1 MNDKILNSVEKVY
14 SVEDYLRTER
24 KTATNQEFIDGKILS
39 SQKSSRI
46 HSLLVTNATISIGS
60 RLNSQ
65 QCEIYA
71 GNMRVQVNQNR
82 FCYPSVVVVNG
93 KPVFSGKD
101 SDTLVNPTIVFE
113 IFSTENRPNTKIE
126 SYLEMESI
134 KDCLLIK
141 ENELHIEHYAK
152 QAAKQW
158 LYKVYNERSDI
169 IMLSSVNCKT
179 SVAEIYTHINFGAIG
194 HHQQV
199 AA

>member
-1 MNDKILNSVEKVY
+1 MSDKMINSIEKIY

-24 KTATNQEFIDGKILS
+24 KTATNQEFIDGKILN

-46 HSLLVTNATISIGS
+46 HSLLVTNTTISIGS

-71 GNMRVQVNQNR
+71 GNMRVQISQNR

-93 KPVFSGKD
+93 KPVFSGRE
-101 SDTLVNPTIVFE
+101 SDTLLNPTIVFE
-113 IFSTENRPNTKIE
+113 IFSTENRPNQKIE
-126 SYLEMESI
+126 SFLEMESI
-134 KDCLLIK
+134 KECLLIR

-152 QAAKQW
+152 QAAKNW
-158 LYKVYNERSDI
+158 LYKVYNERSDVI
-169 IMLSSVNCKT
+169 TLGSVNCKI
-179 SVAEIYTHINFGAIG
+179 SAAEIYTHINFGAVG
-194 HHQQV
+194 HQQV

>member
-1 MNDKILNSVEKVY
+1 MNDKVINSVEKVY

-24 KTATNQEFIDGKILS
+24 KTATNQELIDGKILTT
-39 SQKSSRI
+39 QKSSRI

-60 RLNSQ
+60 RLSGQN
-65 QCEIYA
+65 CEIYA
-71 GNMRVQVNQNR
+71 GNMRVQVTHNR

-101 SDTLVNPTIVFE
+101 SDTLMNPTIVFE
-113 IFSTENRPNTKIE
+113 IFSSENRPNSKIE
-126 SYLEMESI
+126 SFLEMESV

-152 QAAKQW
+152 QTNKQW
-158 LYKVYNERSDI
+158 LYKVYNERSDVI
-169 IMLSSVNCKT
+169 TLSSVNCKT
-179 SVAEIYTHINFGAIG
+179 SVAEVYTHVNFGLVG
-194 HHQQV
+194 HRQV

>member
-1 MNDKILNSVEKVY
+1 MIGSIEKIHSVD
-14 SVEDYLRTER
+14 DYLRNER
-24 KTATNQEFIDGKILS
+24 KTATNQEFIDGKILTT
-39 SQKSSRI
+39 QKSSRI

-60 RLNSQ
+60 RLSGQ

-82 FCYPSVVVVNG
+82 FCYPSVVLVNG

-101 SDTLVNPTIVFE
+101 ADTLLNPTIVFE
-113 IFSTENRPNTKIE
+113 IFSTENRPNVKIE
-126 SYLEMESI
+126 SFLEMECI

-152 QAAKQW
+152 QTNKQW
-158 LYKVYNERSDI
+158 LYKVYNERSDVI
-169 IMLSSVNCKT
+169 TLSSVNCKT
-179 SVAEIYTHINFGAIG
+179 SVAEVYTHINFGAIG
-194 HHQQV
+194 HRQV